1 MSDTLV
7 QIVSVFIAGVS
18 ALISAFF
25 AFRARRDTQ
34 IAQQAQL
41 MALKRQ
47 YYSELQRWADQ
58 VVDVLT
64 AAIFLCKLQD
74 SNKTHDG
81 DVDVFYKWFSIREKL
96 SSLIDQG
103 RFFIPNEEINIHG
116 QSKPLAYRGFR
127 PRHRNLLV
135 ESYDTLGKFDK
146 ESLNRNGDL
155 HNQLWEKRKDFVSEL
170 QKILDPY
177 GREKE
182 MNELQKGIKH

>member
-7 QIVSVFIAGVS
+7 QIGSVLIAGVS

-47 YYSELQRWADQ
+47 YYSELQKWADQ
-58 VVDVLT
+58 VVDILT

-74 SNKTHDG
+74 SDNTHDG
-81 DVDVFYKWFSIREKL
+81 DIFHKWFSIREKL

-103 RFFIPNEEINIHG
+103 RFFIPNEEIDIHG

-127 PRHRNLLV
+127 PKHRNLLV
-135 ESYDTLGKFDK
+135 VSYEALGKFDK
-146 ESLNRNGDL
+146 ESLNRNGNL
-155 HNQLWEKRKDFVSEL
+155 HNQLWEMRKEFVSEL
-170 QKILDPY
+170 QEILDPY